1 MIVYRV
7 SERTGRTR
15 KRELPIT
22 ENQYYDFMCGHIDT
36 LPLNQEQMM
45 FLMTG
50 VVPEEL
56 D

>member
-22 ENQYYDFMCGHIDT
+22 EEQYYNFMCGFIDK

-45 FLMTG
+45 FLQTG

-56 D
+56 

>member
-1 MIVYRV
+1 MIVYRI

-22 ENQYYDFMCGHIDT
+22 ESQYYDYMCGYIDT
-36 LPLNQEQMM
+36 LPLNEEQMM